1 MAAAIQSLP
10 LINGSSPAEKPK
22 ELAIPQPYTP
32 NARLHIHLTILA
44 TTIILFVT
52 SGGSDSG
59 TSGAAMGSFVYA
71 MPDRY
76 DPTQPLSTVLYT
88 NSSSLDF
95 ATRLAKL
102 LARKTSKAVHV
113 GSSVSFADAAEGG
126 TVEEEM
132 EGFKKVVE
140 VVMAQIKETGT
151 G

>member
-1 MAAAIQSLP
+1 M
-10 LINGSSPAEKPK
+10 
-22 ELAIPQPYTP
+22 
-32 NARLHIHLTILA
+32 
-44 TTIILFVT
+44 
-52 SGGSDSG
+52 
-59 TSGAAMGSFVYA
+59 
-71 MPDRY
+71 
-76 DPTQPLSTVLYT
+76 LYT